1 MSIEIKVAPYDANDP
16 DGNNS
21 RGELAIKKALY
32 RLRTQMDRDGTM
44 DAMLDKKHFI
54 SKSERKKIAR
64 QKAIYIQK
72 MKNKEWE

>member
-1 MSIEIKVAPYDANDP
+1 MSIEIKVGPYDSNDP
-16 DGNNS
+16 GDKNR

-32 RLRTQMDRDGTM
+32 KLRTQMDREGTM
-44 DAMLDKKHFI
+44 DTIRENKYFI
-54 SKSERKKIAR
+54 SKSERKKIAK